1 MESWHV
7 KSKTKI
13 EIEGY
18 RLSHVFKFIN
28 YSFLSTRISGCLAKR
43 LCCYANGRE
52 ALGYLN
58 LPAIL
63 LAERWQVWAW
73 TRWVALGLPECN
85 GTLFCINSFFFSFFL
100 PFKKNY

>member
-28 YSFLSTRISGCLAKR
+28 YSFLRTRISGCLAKR
-43 LCCYANGRE
+43 L
-52 ALGYLN
+52 
-58 LPAIL
+58 L
-63 LAERWQVWAW
+63 LCKWEGGLRLFKF
-73 TRWVALGLPECN
+73 TCHSPCRMVAGVGLD
-85 GTLFCINSFFFSFFL
+85 
-100 PFKKNY
+100 